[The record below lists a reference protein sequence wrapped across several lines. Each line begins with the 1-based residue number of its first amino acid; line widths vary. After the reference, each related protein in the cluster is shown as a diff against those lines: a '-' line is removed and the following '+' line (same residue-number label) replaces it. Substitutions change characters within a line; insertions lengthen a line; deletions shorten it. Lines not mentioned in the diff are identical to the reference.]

1 MKTSISSIDLV
12 YVEKVNINE
21 IGLIISLIVF

>member
-12 YVEKVNINE
+12 YIEKVNINE